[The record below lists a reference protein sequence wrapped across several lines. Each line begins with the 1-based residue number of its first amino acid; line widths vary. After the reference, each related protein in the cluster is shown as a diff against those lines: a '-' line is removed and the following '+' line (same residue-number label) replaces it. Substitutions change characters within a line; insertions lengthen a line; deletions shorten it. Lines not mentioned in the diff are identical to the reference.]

1 MKGKLLLLPNLL
13 NKEAHPDVFFPASV
27 ARAAQKLDGLIAE
40 SEKEGRAF
48 LKRLGAPFREAPICL
63 LNKHHREYDELLEP
77 IRKGESWGLI
87 SDAGLPIIADPGYQL
102 VARARDFN
110 IAIQAFVGPSSIILS
125 LMLSGL
131 PSQNFAFH
139 GYLPRHPE
147 KRLQVLERRSKEEAA
162 TQLFIEAPFRNDR
175 LLQKLLSTLEDPTLL
190 CVAWDLTF
198 PTQGVETH
206 SIAEWKKRTPP
217 SLHKKPAIFLFSAS
231 AIHSHTPSK

>member
-1 MKGKLLLLPNLL
+1 LKGKLFLLPNLL

-27 ARAAQKLDGLIAE
+27 SRAAQKLDGLIAE

-48 LKRLGAPFREAPICL
+48 LKRLGVPFRETPIHL
-63 LNKHHREYDELLEP
+63 LNKHHREYDKLLQP
-77 IRKGESWGLI
+77 IRKGETWGLI

-147 KRLQVLERRSKEEAA
+147 KRLQDLELRSREEEA

-175 LLQKLLSTLEDPTLL
+175 LLQKLLETLEDSTRL

-206 SIAEWKKRTPP
+206 LVAEWKKRTLP
-217 SLHKKPAIFLFSAS
+217 SLHKKPAIFLLCAQ
-231 AIHSHTPSK
+231 TR